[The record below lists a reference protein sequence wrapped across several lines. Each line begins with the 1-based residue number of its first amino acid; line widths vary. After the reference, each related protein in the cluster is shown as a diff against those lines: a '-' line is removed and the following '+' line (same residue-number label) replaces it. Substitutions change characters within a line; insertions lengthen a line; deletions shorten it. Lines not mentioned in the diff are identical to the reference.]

1 MYFNQRIKKVRVNQ
15 GMTQE
20 QFGKLFGVSKAT
32 VYNWEHMMN
41 YPDDNNLKKLAD
53 FMGLT
58 PDELAY
64 NFFDYEVWVDFGEGQ
79 TKKLLALFRSES
91 EAKAYIKFLKER
103 NLPLSGKLEIKEI

>member
-1 MYFNQRIKKVRVNQ
+1 MYFNQRIKKVRANQ

-64 NFFDYEVWVDFGEGQ
+64 NFFDYEVWADFGKGQ
-79 TKKLLALFRSES
+79 NKKLYAVFRRKR
-91 EAKAYIKFLKER
+91 EAELYIEFLKER
-103 NLPLSGKLEIKEI
+103 NLPLSGKLEIKEL

>member
-1 MYFNQRIKKVRVNQ
+1 MYFNQRIKKVRANQ
-15 GMTQE
+15 GLTQE
-20 QFGKLFGVSKAT
+20 QFGKMLGVSKAT

-53 FMGLT
+53 FMDLT

-79 TKKLLALFRSES
+79 TKKLYAVFSRKR
-91 EAKAYIKFLKER
+91 EAELYIEFLKER
-103 NLPLSGKLEIKEI
+103 NLPLSGKLEIKEL

>member
-1 MYFNQRIKKVRVNQ
+1 MYFNQRIKKVRANQ

-58 PDELAY
+58 PDELAFNY
-64 NFFDYEVWVDFGEGQ
+64 LDYEVWADYGKGQ
-79 TKKLLALFRSES
+79 TKKLLALVRSKF
-91 EAKAYIKFLKER
+91 EAKAYIKFLKEHD
-103 NLPLSGKLEIKEI
+103 LPLSGKLEIKEL